1 MQAKQQSRAKRWAD
15 AAARLSDHLEAM
27 EAAWSDCK
35 DALDELEEMKGEY
48 QDWLDNLPDSLKGSP
63 VGEKLETI
71 VAIEFDVDMDFS
83 DVQTAAQEA
92 ADADLPQGW
101 GRD

>member
-1 MQAKQQSRAKRWAD
+1 MQAKTESRAKRWAD
-15 AAARLSDHLEAM
+15 AAAVLSDSLDAM
-27 EAAWSDCK
+27 ETAWSDCK
-35 DALDELEEMKGEY
+35 AALDDLDGLKSEY
-48 QDWLDNLPDSLKGSP
+48 QDWLDNLPDSLRGSP
-63 VGEKLETI
+63 VGEKLEAI
-71 VAIEFDVDMDFS
+71 VAIEFDADMDFS